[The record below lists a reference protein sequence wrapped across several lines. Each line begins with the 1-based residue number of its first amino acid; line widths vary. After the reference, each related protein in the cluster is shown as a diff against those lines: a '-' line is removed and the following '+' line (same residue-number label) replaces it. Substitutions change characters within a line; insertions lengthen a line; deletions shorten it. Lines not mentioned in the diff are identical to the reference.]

1 MARAAVRRY
10 GLKSSKQMETKAN
23 HVLIGA
29 FTLAVIMAA
38 FGFVLWLAGTEID
51 QRFASYDILFEGSVT
66 GLNIAGDV
74 RYQGVRVGQV
84 KDIRIYEKDSKLVR
98 VRIEID
104 SNTPVNSAS
113 IASLE
118 FFGITGVL
126 FVQISSGATDAPPL
140 TAGPDQEVPIIAA
153 GKSGLEELFSGAPR
167 ILENAGVLLERL
179 NLLID
184 TDNRQTI
191 SAILKNAETV
201 SGSVA
206 GRTREIDELIVN
218 ANKMSSDFSE
228 VSGNLNA
235 LTARLDKLSIQTETT
250 LNTDVHDFLKQASNA
265 ARSASGLADEM
276 QGIVKDNKQAI
287 NNFGDRGLREFATFV
302 VEARQLV
309 TTLDRVAQRLES
321 DPARFFLGTSASE
334 YQAE

>member
-1 MARAAVRRY
+1 
-10 GLKSSKQMETKAN
+10 METRAN

-38 FGFVLWLAGTEID
+38 FGFILWLAKTEID
-51 QRFASYDILFEGSVT
+51 QHFASYDILFEGSVT
-66 GLNIAGDV
+66 GLNVAGDV

-84 KDIRIYEKDSKLVR
+84 KEIRIYEKNPKLVR

-104 SNTPVNSAS
+104 ANTPVNSGS
-113 IASLE
+113 LASLE

-126 FVQISSGATDAPPL
+126 FVQINSGDANAPPL
-140 TAGPDQEVPIIAA
+140 VAQADQEVPVIAS
-153 GKSGLEELFSGAPR
+153 GKSSLEALFAGAPQL
-167 ILENAGVLLERL
+167 LENAAVLVERL
-179 NLLID
+179 SLLVD
-184 TDNRQTI
+184 TDNRKSI
-191 SAILKNAETV
+191 SGILKNAEAV

-206 GRTREIDELIVN
+206 GRAKEIDELIVN
-218 ANKMSSDFSE
+218 ANKMSRDFSE

-235 LTARLDKLSIQTETT
+235 LTARLDKLSIQAETT
-250 LNTDVHDFLKQASNA
+250 LNSDVHNFLREAT
-265 ARSASGLADEM
+265 GLTSELS
-276 QGIVKDNKQAI
+276 GIVKDNKLAI

-321 DPARFFLGTSASE
+321 DPARFFLGNSASE

>member
-1 MARAAVRRY
+1 
-10 GLKSSKQMETKAN
+10 METRAN

-29 FTLAVIMAA
+29 FTLAVIVAA
-38 FGFVLWLAGTEID
+38 FGFILWLAKNEID
-51 QRFASYDILFEGSVT
+51 QHFAAYDILFEGSVT
-66 GLNIAGDV
+66 GLNVAGDV

-84 KDIRIYEKDSKLVR
+84 KEIRIYEKNSRLVR

-104 SNTPVNSAS
+104 ANTPVNSGS
-113 IASLE
+113 LASLE

-126 FVQISSGATDAPPL
+126 FVQINSGDANAPPL
-140 TAGPDQEVPIIAA
+140 VVGADQEVPVIAS
-153 GKSGLEELFSGAPR
+153 GKSSLEALFAGAPQL
-167 ILENAGVLLERL
+167 LENAAVLVERL
-179 NLLID
+179 SLLVD
-184 TDNRQTI
+184 TDNRKSI
-191 SAILKNAETV
+191 SGILKNAETV

-206 GRTREIDELIVN
+206 GRAREIDELIVN
-218 ANKMSSDFSE
+218 ANKMSRDFSE

-235 LTARLDKLSIQTETT
+235 LTARLDRLGIQAETT
-250 LNTDVHDFLKQASNA
+250 LNSDVHNFLREAT
-265 ARSASGLADEM
+265 GLTRELN
-276 QGIVKDNKQAI
+276 GIVKDNKMAI

-321 DPARFFLGTSASE
+321 DPARFFLGNSASE